1 MYVIKEDKKLA
12 CQNEIFIGLKK
23 KKKINE
29 LFVRFHKTIVEIFY
43 H

>member
-23 KKKINE
+23 NKNNE

>member
-23 KKKINE
+23 KKINE

>member
-23 KKKINE
+23 IINE
-29 LFVRFHKTIVEIFY
+29 LFVRFHKTIIEIFY

>member
-12 CQNEIFIGLKK
+12 CQNEIFIGF